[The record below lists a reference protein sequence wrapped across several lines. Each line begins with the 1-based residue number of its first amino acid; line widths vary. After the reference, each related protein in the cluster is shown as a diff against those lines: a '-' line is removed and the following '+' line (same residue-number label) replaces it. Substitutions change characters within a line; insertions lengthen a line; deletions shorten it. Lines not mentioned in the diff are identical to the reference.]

1 MDEKVFKF
9 HWLDGK
15 TEIGKGSSVSIA
27 FMSLGYSGGA
37 LRALDYYEEEK
48 DGPTQN

>member
-15 TEIGKGSSVSIA
+15 TEIGKGKCFHCFYESRLQWRRVN
-27 FMSLGYSGGA
+27 
-37 LRALDYYEEEK
+37 RALDYYEEEK